1 MTRFKGR
8 LVQIGMGQTMA
19 STPSAT
25 ANAAP
30 SVPAPLGG
38 ATLGVVAIALALGTF
53 MQVLDSTIANV
64 SVPTIAGNLGVS
76 TSQGT
81 WVITSFA
88 VSNGI
93 SVPLTGWL
101 MGRYGVVKVFVA
113 SVIMFT
119 IASFLCGVAWNL
131 DSLIAFRVLQ
141 GAVSGPMIPGSQ
153 ALLMMIFPP
162 NKRGTALAI
171 WSMTTLVAPICGPVL
186 GGYISD
192 NISWPWIFFIN
203 LPIGAI
209 CALICWRFLAERET
223 PTFQRSIDRTGFA
236 LLVVWVGALQIM
248 LDTGKDVDWF
258 NSPAIVVEAVVA
270 LIGFIAWVI
279 WELNDKF
286 PMVDLSLFKTRN
298 FALGC
303 LVLCVGYAVFFGANL
318 LMPLWLQT
326 QMGYQAFWAGL
337 VAAPSGVVAVV
348 MTPFAARML
357 NRMDARILA
366 TISMIFFSLSFY
378 MRSLYAPDAD
388 FIALAAPMLVMGVA
402 MSFFFISMVSISLNG
417 VPGPQVPAA
426 SGLSNFARI
435 TAGSFAASLATTIW
449 DNMAANHQTR
459 LAEEMGGAGGASSQI
474 VGAVG
479 QAAGHGLTQAQAAGV
494 VVRQVVGQ
502 AYMGATVDFFRIS
515 AIIILFL
522 IPMIWLCNKT
532 MASGPVH
539 AAAD

>member
-1 MTRFKGR
+1 MSS
-8 LVQIGMGQTMA
+8 A
-19 STPSAT
+19 STTADNAPP
-25 ANAAP
+25 ANAG
-30 SVPAPLGG
+30 PAPLTGT
-38 ATLGVVAIALALGTF
+38 ALGVTAIALALGTF

-88 VSNGI
+88 VANGI

-101 MGRYGVVKVFVA
+101 MGRYGVVKVFLA

-119 IASFLCGVAWNL
+119 IASFLCGIAWNI
-131 DSLIAFRVLQ
+131 DTLILFRVLQ

-171 WSMTTLVAPICGPVL
+171 WSMTTLVAPICGPIL

-203 LPIGAI
+203 LPVGAI
-209 CALICWRFLAERET
+209 CAFLCWQGLQGRET
-223 PTFQRSIDRTGFA
+223 PTFRRQIDRTGFI
-236 LLVVWVGALQIM
+236 LLVIWVGALQVM
-248 LDTGKDVDWF
+248 LDTGKDADWF
-258 NSPAIVVEAVVA
+258 NSPVIVVETIVA
-270 LIGFIAWVI
+270 IVGFIAWMV
-279 WELNDKF
+279 WEMYDQH
-286 PMVDLSLFKTRN
+286 PIVSLSLFKTRN

-303 LVLCVGYAVFFGANL
+303 IVLCIGYAIFFGNNL

-326 QMGYQAFWAGL
+326 QVGYQAFWAGL
-337 VAAPSGVVAVV
+337 VAAPSGMVAVLL
-348 MTPFAARML
+348 TPFAARML

-378 MRSLYAPDAD
+378 MRSLYTPDAS
-388 FIALAAPMLVMGVA
+388 FFTYAAPMAVMGVA
-402 MSFFFISMVSISLNG
+402 MSTFFIAMVSITLHG
-417 VPGPQVPAA
+417 VPGPQVPQA

-435 TAGSFAASLATTIW
+435 VAGSFAASLATTIW
-449 DNMAANHQTR
+449 DQFETRRQTH
-459 LAEEMGGAGGASSQI
+459 LAEIMGGPGGVSGPVQQ
-474 VGAVG
+474 AVE
-479 QAAGHGLTQAQAAGV
+479 QAHHLGLTTAQGAGTV
-494 VVRQVVGQ
+494 VHQVVGQ
-502 AYMGATVDFFRIS
+502 AYLGGALDFFRLS
-515 AIIILFL
+515 AIIVLAL
-522 IPMIWLCNKT
+522 IPLIWLCEET
-532 MASGPVH
+532 RASGAVH

>member
-1 MTRFKGR
+1 
-8 LVQIGMGQTMA
+8 MA

-30 SVPAPLGG
+30 SVPAPLTG

-101 MGRYGVVKVFVA
+101 MGRFGVVRVFVA
-113 SVIMFT
+113 SVVMFT

-131 DSLIAFRVLQ
+131 DTLILFRVLQ

-162 NKRGTALAI
+162 NKRATALAI
-171 WSMTTLVAPICGPVL
+171 WSMTTLIAPICGPIL

-203 LPIGAI
+203 LPVGAV
-209 CALICWRFLAERET
+209 CALICWRFLAARET
-223 PTFQRSIDRTGFA
+223 PTFQRPIDRTGFA
-236 LLVVWVGALQIM
+236 LLVVWVGALQVM

-258 NSPAIVVEAVVA
+258 SSPAIVVECIVAAV
-270 LIGFIAWVI
+270 GFIAWVI
-279 WELNDKF
+279 WELNDKA
-286 PMVDLSLFKTRN
+286 PMVDLSLWGTRN
-298 FALGC
+298 FAIGT
-303 LVLCVGYAVFFGANL
+303 LVLCVAYAIFFGNNL

-326 QMGYQAFWAGL
+326 QMGYIATWAGL
-337 VAAPSGVVAVV
+337 VAAPSGMVAVIL
-348 MTPFAARML
+348 TPFAARML
-357 NRMDARILA
+357 NRYDARILA
-366 TISMIFFSLSFY
+366 TISLVFFSLSFY
-378 MRSLYAPDAD
+378 MRSLYTPDAD
-388 FIALAAPMLVMGVA
+388 FFALAAPMLVMGVA
-402 MSFFFISMVSISLNG
+402 MSFFFISMVSIGLNG
-417 VPGPQVPAA
+417 VKPQSIPAA
-426 SGLSNFARI
+426 SGLSNFSRI
-435 TAGSFAASLATTIW
+435 TAGSFAASLATTLW
-449 DNMAANHQTR
+449 DQFEANRQTR
-459 LAEEMGGAGGASSQI
+459 IAETVGGPGGASAPIAS
-474 VGAVG
+474 AV
-479 QAAGHGLTQAQAAGV
+479 QSATEHGFTQAQAAGV

-502 AYMGATVDFFRIS
+502 AYLGAALDFFRIS
-515 AIIILFL
+515 AVIILLL
-522 IPMIWLCNKT
+522 IPLIWLCNKT
-532 MASGPVH
+532 MAQAGAAP